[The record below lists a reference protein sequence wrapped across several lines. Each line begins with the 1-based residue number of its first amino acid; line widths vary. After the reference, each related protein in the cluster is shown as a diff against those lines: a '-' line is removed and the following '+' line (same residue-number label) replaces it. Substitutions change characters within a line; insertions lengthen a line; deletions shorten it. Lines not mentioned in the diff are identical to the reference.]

1 MAEKIRLGN
10 DIGIDWSL
18 IDSEGNPYAVEGK
31 DVSIEID
38 VGEKKRV
45 RIKELS
51 LSGNTVSFVY
61 WGKDQKYT
69 GRCDLKFIE
78 NDGEKEMV
86 TFDTKDAFELV
97 AHSWLIGGEPE
108 TERVQLSF
116 VTVTSELTERI
127 GPPGPAGP
135 VGPAAKVGEVTAEV
149 DANVGTPS
157 VDVSTSGP
165 DEQKDIHFAFHNLKG
180 ERGATGG
187 VYWPEIYVDAD
198 MHLHIVEPTPSLGT
212 RLYVQDGVLYAIN

>member
-18 IDSEGNPYAVEGK
+18 IDSEGNPYVVEGK

-116 VTVTSELTERI
+116 VTVTSELHT
-127 GPPGPAGP
+127 A
-135 VGPAAKVGEVTAEV
+135 VGPTGPMGPQGPQGEKGEKG
-149 DANVGTPS
+149 DKGEP
-157 VDVSTSGP
+157 
-165 DEQKDIHFAFHNLKG
+165 G

-187 VYWPEIYVDAD
+187 IYWPEIYVDAD

-212 RLYVQDGVLYAIN
+212 RLYVQNGVLYAIN

>member
-18 IDSEGNPYAVEGK
+18 IDSEGNPYVVEGK

-116 VTVTSELTERI
+116 VTVTSSLHSAV
-127 GPPGPAGP
+127 GPKGDTGDPAGF
-135 VGPAAKVGEVTAEV
+135 GTVTADV

-157 VDVSTSGP
+157 VEVETDGP
-165 DEQKDIHFAFHNLKG
+165 DTAKNFHFHFHNLKG
-180 ERGATGG
+180 VKGDTMRMTYDPTEKMLVFAQGEAS
-187 VYWPEIYVDAD
+187 
-198 MHLHIVEPTPSLGT
+198 VENNTL
-212 RLYVQDGVLYAIN
+212 II